1 MSSRFGSERGAVMD
15 EHPEHELDELR
26 ALLRRVELGEL
37 EASDVPRVRALLEK
51 YIDEAEAA
59 GEEFIELMLRDPE
72 A

>member
-1 MSSRFGSERGAVMD
+1 MSSRFGSEQGAEMD
-15 EHPEHELDELR
+15 EHPERELDELR